1 MRSAGTSWME
11 AQHALYGKEGAAA
24 LKAAIIRRLIDL
36 AANGMTQPEEM
47 KAEVLKTLPLG

>member
-1 MRSAGTSWME
+1 ME

-36 AANGMTQPEEM
+36 AANGMTRPEEM